1 MKKFALAVLLS
12 ALVVAG
18 AGCSLIP
25 KKVEFF
31 QDKVHKFPVATETQ
45 KELQREVAQ
54 KANEKA
60 SDTLHAA
67 LAEGSSTNV
76 LAPAVETEK
85 LTAVVAESVGAPA
98 KPTANLETDRLVNS
112 LRAQIAKLEKK
123 VDSFAEDNN
132 QNAGKK
138 IEGTGLISVPY
149 FLYAGGVVLV
159 LFIFWHL
166 AKTALTVASAAN
178 PGAAVGVGAMN
189 VAGTLAGK
197 GFTQVVAGGKS
208 FLSWVEK
215 EVSDPALKAKIA
227 DAFTTAQKTAQ
238 DHDVKAV
245 VDNLIK

>member
-1 MKKFALAVLLS
+1 MRKTILVALSCLL
-12 ALVVAG
+12 L

-31 QDKVHKFPVATETQ
+31 QDKVHQVPAPTQKQ
-45 KELQREVAQ
+45 KELQREAAQ

-67 LAEGSSTNV
+67 LAEGSSTNI

-98 KPTANLETDRLVNS
+98 KPTANLETDKLVNS

-123 VDSFAEDNN
+123 VDAFAEDNN

-197 GFTQVVAGGKS
+197 GLTQVVAGSKDFLAWVGKE
-208 FLSWVEK
+208 L
-215 EVSDPALKAKIA
+215 DPVVAAKVT
-227 DAFTTAQKTAQ
+227 DAFGAAQNKAQ
-238 DHDVKAV
+238 DKDVQV
-245 VDNLIK
+245 VVKTIAK

>member
-1 MKKFALAVLLS
+1 
-12 ALVVAG
+12 
-18 AGCSLIP
+18 
-25 KKVEFF
+25 
-31 QDKVHKFPVATETQ
+31 VHKVPAATQRQ
-45 KELQREVAQ
+45 KELQREAAQ

-60 SDTLHAA
+60 ADTLHAA
-67 LAEGSSTNV
+67 LAEGSSTNI

-98 KPTANLETDRLVNS
+98 KPTANLETDKLVNS

-123 VDSFAEDNN
+123 VDTFAEDNN

-197 GFTQVVAGGKS
+197 GLTQVISGGKE
-208 FLSWVEK
+208 FLAWVGK
-215 EVSDPALKAKIA
+215 ELDPVIAAKVT
-227 DAFTTAQKTAQ
+227 DAFGAAQNGAQ
-238 DHDVKAV
+238 DTDVQAV
-245 VDNLIK
+245 VKTVAKKL